1 MEKIIQK
8 NWTSKRFNVNWAGR
22 CFRFWTI
29 SIFLV
34 LHSSNFNS
42 WIIWGN
48 SLSHKYCRNCT
59 IIFINRK
66 FISID
71 SLFSKKGE
79 YPVYVIHFI
88 NNSNSHFFYCH
99 LYSSCM
105 DSVYDVRACDNQ
117 HALPLGLWQLLLT
130 PLAKSKQQWQWTNN
144 GCLLKK
150 KTDK

>member
-1 MEKIIQK
+1 MNNLERYVEKLIQK

-34 LHSSNFNS
+34 LNSSNFNS
-42 WIIWGN
+42 WVIRGN

-66 FISID
+66 FISIN

-99 LYSSCM
+99 LYS
-105 DSVYDVRACDNQ
+105 
-117 HALPLGLWQLLLT
+117 T
-130 PLAKSKQQWQWTNN
+130 PRIRRKHVTFWIYNFWICKFSIIR
-144 GCLLKK
+144 KK
-150 KTDK
+150 II